1 MKKDV
6 KDIIQ
11 KEETHLN
18 NLLEQE
24 DLSAFKGMVDEL
36 RDTWTKKQMFR
47 TETEARFSVL
57 QDNRYPTKAAKYW
70 QCVREQSSYLD
81 NLMSLSFDYR
91 SNEAKI
97 KWLEGKVEKEKD
109 EYKTTKYQ
117 IDLDECRFA
126 KASMEKTAR
135 HRMREIKMWSKLK
148 KEFNDGSFNEKDEY
162 KATKYQIDIDECRFA
177 KASMEK
183 VAKHRMRE
191 IKMWSGLKKEFND
204 GSFNDKDVNQHQLE
218 SYGMQYAEKARQLTE
233 NSSDTDK
240 FNVLGQLQSL
250 QRIRKS
256 GELENSYK
264 EKEQLEQHGKPKV

>member
-1 MKKDV
+1 MTEKKDV

-18 NLLEQE
+18 NLLEQQ
-24 DLSAFKGMVDEL
+24 DLTDFKGMVDEL

-81 NLMSLSFDYR
+81 NLMTLSFDYR
-91 SNEAKI
+91 RNEAKI
-97 KWLEGKVEKEKD
+97 KWLEGKVEKE
-109 EYKTTKYQ
+109 E
-117 IDLDECRFA
+117 
-126 KASMEKTAR
+126 
-135 HRMREIKMWSKLK
+135 
-148 KEFNDGSFNEKDEY
+148 DEY
-162 KATKYQIDIDECRFA
+162 KATKYQIDLDECKFA

-191 IKMWSGLKKEFND
+191 IKMWSKLKKEFND

-250 QRIRKS
+250 QRIKKS
-256 GELENSYK
+256 GELESSYK
-264 EKEQLEQHGKPKV
+264 EREQLEQHGKPKV

>member
-6 KDIIQ
+6 KDLIQ
-11 KEETHLN
+11 QEEAHLN
-18 NLLEQE
+18 NLLEVN
-24 DLSAFKGMVDEL
+24 DLNDFKGMVDEL

-81 NLMSLSFDYR
+81 NLMTLSFDYR
-91 SNEAKI
+91 RNEAKI
-97 KWLEGKVEKEKD
+97 KWLQGKVEKEQD
-109 EYKTTKYQ
+109 EYKLTKYE

-126 KASMEKTAR
+126 KASMEKTAK

-148 KEFNDGSFNEKDEY
+148 
-162 KATKYQIDIDECRFA
+162 
-177 KASMEK
+177 
-183 VAKHRMRE
+183 
-191 IKMWSGLKKEFND
+191 LEFND

-218 SYGMQYAEKARQLTE
+218 SYGMQYAAKAKQLNE

-250 QRIRKS
+250 QRIKKS
-256 GELENSYK
+256 GELESSYK
-264 EKEQLEQHGKPKV
+264 EKEQITQHGKPKP

>member
-11 KEETHLN
+11 KEEVHLN
-18 NLLEQE
+18 NLLTTD

-81 NLMSLSFDYR
+81 NLMALSFDYR
-91 SNEAKI
+91 RNDAKI
-97 KWLEGKVEKEKD
+97 TWLENKIDKEQD
-109 EYKTTKYQ
+109 DYKRTKYQ
-117 IDLDECRFA
+117 IDLDECRF
-126 KASMEKTAR
+126 
-135 HRMREIKMWSKLK
+135 
-148 KEFNDGSFNEKDEY
+148 G
-162 KATKYQIDIDECRFA
+162 

-191 IKMWSGLKKEFND
+191 IKMWSKLKKEFND

-218 SYGMQYAEKARQLTE
+218 SYGRQYAAKAKTLNK
-233 NSSDTDK
+233 NSSDTDV
-240 FNVLGQLQSL
+240 FNVMGQLESL
-250 QRIRKS
+250 KRIRAS
-256 GELENSYK
+256 GELEQSYT
-264 EKEQLEQHGKPKV
+264 EKEQITQHGKPKDQI

>member
-1 MKKDV
+1 MEKDMKKDV

-11 KEETHLN
+11 KEEVHLN
-18 NLLEQE
+18 NLLTTD

-81 NLMSLSFDYR
+81 NLMALSFDYR
-91 SNEAKI
+91 RNEAKI
-97 KWLEGKVEKEKD
+97 TWLENKIKIELNKEHMKD
-109 EYKTTKYQ
+109 EYKLTKYQ
-117 IDLDECRFA
+117 IDLDEARF
-126 KASMEKTAR
+126 
-135 HRMREIKMWSKLK
+135 
-148 KEFNDGSFNEKDEY
+148 G
-162 KATKYQIDIDECRFA
+162 

-191 IKMWSGLKKEFND
+191 IKMWSKLKSEFND

-218 SYGMQYAEKARQLTE
+218 SYGLQYHEKAKSLNA
-233 NSSDTDK
+233 NSSEAEI
-240 FNVLGQLQSL
+240 FNVMGQLNSL
-250 QRIRKS
+250 QRIKKS
-256 GELENSYK
+256 GELESSYTET
-264 EKEQLEQHGKPKV
+264 EKLTQHGKPKV

>member
-6 KDIIQ
+6 KEVIQ
-11 KEETHLN
+11 GEETHLN

-57 QDNRYPTKAAKYW
+57 QDNRYPTKASKYW

-81 NLMSLSFDYR
+81 NLMTLSFDYR
-91 SNEAKI
+91 RNEAKI
-97 KWLEGKVEKEKD
+97 TWLEKKIDKEED
-109 EYKTTKYQ
+109 EYKKTKYE

-126 KASMEKTAR
+126 KASMEKTAK

-148 KEFNDGSFNEKDEY
+148 G
-162 KATKYQIDIDECRFA
+162 
-177 KASMEK
+177 
-183 VAKHRMRE
+183 
-191 IKMWSGLKKEFND
+191 EFND

-218 SYGMQYAEKARQLTE
+218 SYGMQYHEKAKSL
-233 NSSDTDK
+233 NASSSESEV
-240 FNVLGQLQSL
+240 FNVMGQLQSL
-250 QRIRKS
+250 QRIKKS
-256 GELENSYK
+256 GELESSYK
-264 EKEQLEQHGKPKV
+264 EKEQIEQHGKPKS

>member
-11 KEETHLN
+11 KEEIHLN

-70 QCVREQSSYLD
+70 QCVREQSTYLD
-81 NLMSLSFDYR
+81 NLMTLSFDYR
-91 SNEAKI
+91 RNEAKI
-97 KWLEGKVEKEKD
+97 TWLEKKIDKEED
-109 EYKTTKYQ
+109 EYKQTKYQ

-148 KEFNDGSFNEKDEY
+148 KEY
-162 KATKYQIDIDECRFA
+162 
-177 KASMEK
+177 
-183 VAKHRMRE
+183 
-191 IKMWSGLKKEFND
+191 ND

-218 SYGMQYAEKARQLTE
+218 SYGLQYHEKAKTLNQS
-233 NSSDTDK
+233 SSDTEV
-240 FNVLGQLQSL
+240 FNVMGQLQSL
-250 QRIRKS
+250 QRIKKS
-256 GELENSYK
+256 GELESSYK
-264 EKEQLEQHGKPKV
+264 EKEQITQHEKPKT

>member
-1 MKKDV
+1 MTNKKDV
-6 KDIIQ
+6 KEVIQ
-11 KEETHLN
+11 QEEVHLN
-18 NLLEQE
+18 NLLEPQ
-24 DLSAFKGMVDEL
+24 DLTDFKGMVDEL

-81 NLMSLSFDYR
+81 NLMTLSFDYR
-91 SNEAKI
+91 RNEAKI
-97 KWLEGKVEKEKD
+97 TWLEKKIDKEED
-109 EYKTTKYQ
+109 EYKRTKYK
-117 IDLDECRFA
+117 IDLDEAIF
-126 KASMEKTAR
+126 
-135 HRMREIKMWSKLK
+135 
-148 KEFNDGSFNEKDEY
+148 G
-162 KATKYQIDIDECRFA
+162 

-191 IKMWSGLKKEFND
+191 IKMWSKLKVEFND

-218 SYGMQYAEKARQLTE
+218 SYGMQYAEKARQLSE
-233 NSSDTDK
+233 SSSDTDK

-264 EKEQLEQHGKPKV
+264 EKEQIEQHGKPKS

>member
-1 MKKDV
+1 MNMSNKKDL
-6 KDIIQ
+6 KDLIQ

-24 DLSAFKGMVDEL
+24 DLNSFKGMVEEL

-81 NLMSLSFDYR
+81 NLMTLSFDYR
-91 SNEAKI
+91 RNEAKI
-97 KWLEGKVEKEKD
+97 KWLEKKVETEQD
-109 EYKTTKYQ
+109 EYKLTKYQ
-117 IDLDECRFA
+117 IDLDEARF
-126 KASMEKTAR
+126 
-135 HRMREIKMWSKLK
+135 
-148 KEFNDGSFNEKDEY
+148 G
-162 KATKYQIDIDECRFA
+162 

-191 IKMWSGLKKEFND
+191 IKMWSKLKLEFND

-218 SYGMQYAEKARQLTE
+218 SYGLQYAAKAKTLNA
-233 NSSDTDK
+233 NSSEAEV
-240 FNVLGQLQSL
+240 FNVMGQLQSL
-250 QRIRKS
+250 QRIKKS
-256 GELENSYK
+256 GELQHDKKEELPNNS
-264 EKEQLEQHGKPKV
+264 

>member
-1 MKKDV
+1 MTDKKDV
-6 KDIIQ
+6 KAIIQ
-11 KEETHLN
+11 KEENNLN
-18 NLLEQE
+18 NLLEPQ
-24 DLSAFKGMVDEL
+24 DLTDFKGMVDEL

-81 NLMSLSFDYR
+81 NLMTLSFDYR
-91 SNEAKI
+91 RNEAKI
-97 KWLEGKVEKEKD
+97 TWLEKKIDKEED
-109 EYKTTKYQ
+109 EYKRTKYQ
-117 IDLDECRFA
+117 IDLDEARFG
-126 KASMEKTAR
+126 KASMEKVAR
-135 HRMREIKMWSKLK
+135 HRMREIKMWSK
-148 KEFNDGSFNEKDEY
+148 
-162 KATKYQIDIDECRFA
+162 
-177 KASMEK
+177 
-183 VAKHRMRE
+183 
-191 IKMWSGLKKEFND
+191 LKKEFND

-256 GELENSYK
+256 GELESSYK
-264 EKEQLEQHGKPKV
+264 EREQLEQHGKPKV